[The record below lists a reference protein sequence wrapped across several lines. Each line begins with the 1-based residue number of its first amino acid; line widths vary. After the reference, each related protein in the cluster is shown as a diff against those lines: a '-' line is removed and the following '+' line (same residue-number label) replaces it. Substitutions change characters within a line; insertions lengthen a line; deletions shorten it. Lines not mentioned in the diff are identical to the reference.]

1 MFNKNFYLFFF
12 LFMLFVACNDETKTS
27 FSEINIPLE
36 NNNIVEINIPEAKGN
51 KTITNHINSEIS
63 RTVSTSLHIGDP
75 DEVVLKPI
83 EESVEAFNTEYDSF
97 KHDFPETNLIWEAQ
111 IDGEVIYQSP
121 EIISIAI
128 TSYVNTGGAHGLL
141 NITFLNFESTTGQK
155 IQNDKLMNNLEGFK
169 ALAKTYFDKS
179 ISEKESIVFE
189 SDTFQLPANIAYSE
203 SGVVLLYNTY
213 EIAPYSTGIIEFA
226 IPFEEAEPFLV
237 FNNF

>member
-1 MFNKNFYLFFF
+1 MFFF

>member
-1 MFNKNFYLFFF
+1 MFGKNSYLFFF
-12 LFMLFVACNDETKTS
+12 LFMAFVACNDETKTS

-51 KTITNHINSEIS
+51 KTIANHINSEIS
-63 RTVSTSLHIGDP
+63 KTVSAALHIGNSDMI
-75 DEVVLKPI
+75 ELKPI
-83 EESVEAFNTEYDSF
+83 EESVKAFNDEYESF
-97 KHDFPETNLIWEAQ
+97 KNDFPETNLIWEAQ

-141 NITFLNFESTTGQK
+141 NISFLNFESTTGQK
-155 IQNDKLMNNLEGFK
+155 ISSGKLINNLEGFK
-169 ALAKTYFDKS
+169 TLAKTHFDKS
-179 ISEKESIVFE
+179 ISGKERIVFE
-189 SDTFQLPANIAYSE
+189 SDTFQLPANMAYSE
-203 SGVVLLYNTY
+203 SGIVLLYNTY

-237 FNNF
+237 FNDF